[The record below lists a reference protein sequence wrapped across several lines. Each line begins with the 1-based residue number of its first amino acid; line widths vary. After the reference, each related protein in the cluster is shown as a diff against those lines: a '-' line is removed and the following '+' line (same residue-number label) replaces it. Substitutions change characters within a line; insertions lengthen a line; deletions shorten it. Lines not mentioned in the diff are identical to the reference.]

1 MRAFLRR
8 RLLDPLAQ
16 KVAARIAHFDSL
28 RSETHDGSEW
38 AGCLRCGQ
46 GTYFYRDARIH
57 SHADGIAIDI
67 GRHCC
72 IRGEIA
78 VIAPLGRVRMGD
90 HCFLGS
96 GSRIW
101 SACSVSIGNAVLISH
116 LVDIHDTDAHSLD
129 ATERRREAVTLF
141 ERGAVDVVSDASRKP
156 VEIGDDVWIGFKA
169 SILKGV
175 TIGRGAVIA
184 AGSVV
189 THSVPPFSLVA
200 GNPARFIRRL
210 DECDLDAARM
220 ALRAAS
226 SAAESRS

>member
-1 MRAFLRR
+1 MREFLRR
-8 RLLDPLAQ
+8 RLLDPLARA
-16 KVAARIAHFDSL
+16 VASRIAHVDSL
-28 RSETHDGSEW
+28 RSETHDGGEW
-38 AGCLRCGQ
+38 AECLSCGQ
-46 GTYFYRDARIH
+46 GTYFFRDARIH
-57 SHADGIAIDI
+57 SYAEGIAIDV

-78 VIAPLGRVRMGD
+78 VIAPSGKVRIGD

-101 SACSVSIGNAVLISH
+101 SACSVSIGNSVLISH

-129 ATERRREAVTLF
+129 ATERRREAVALF
-141 ERGAVDVVSDASRKP
+141 ERGEVDFASDVSRKP

-210 DECDLDAARM
+210 DECDLDPARM
-220 ALRAAS
+220 ALPAAS
-226 SAAESRS
+226 SAAESGS